1 MGNDKQGD
9 EVMAKVKIK
18 RAEKKEPEKTPTL
31 QERWASDGVPF
42 RVYRN
47 GEWVN
52 AGDLKKQK

>member
-18 RAEKKEPEKTPTL
+18 QAKKKKPEEKSDSL
-31 QERWASDGVPF
+31 HERWATDGVPF

-47 GEWVN
+47 GNWVN
-52 AGDLKKQK
+52 AGDLKKK